1 MAQTSIPDAGAPA
14 ASDRWWLLLAAAA
27 VCTILYLASTVS
39 AYLLSELGGRTLAG
53 ALAGM
58 AAIAAL
64 SLVTVRLSSTIAYPD
79 GGVPGAI
86 VGRARSRHVGSAVSA
101 QIAFLLLI
109 SPLLS
114 LVGRAIG
121 FHGTTSI
128 ALHHRS
134 TAVVLLLTWI
144 AIVVAPWMEEVSMRG
159 FLLSGLWSRFGFWPA
174 AIASSLVWAGLHGV
188 SGVLVPFTVEGIVLC
203 WIRRRTGSIRTGIA
217 LHASQNVLA
226 AVVSGAG
233 LLVLPGVAAVIVS
246 LVATRE
252 GALDPAAR
260 PVSTLLTRCRE
271 AADALAG
278 RIPPAGSRPAIWI
291 VAGAALTA
299 GLMLEAA
306 SLELDLGGG
315 AILTSGRLVIVAL
328 CLPPLGW
335 LLLSARSAWR
345 APAAGCIAGAV
356 GCVLVIAARTG
367 ILLGSATLVPL
378 VGLGYTLVGLGL
390 LGLATASID
399 VRARLGAGAAGV
411 LLAATLTPVPYVITS
426 AHAMVDQTLV
436 TSLAAAAAIV
446 SIGLGLR
453 RPAAPTRARTSQKAG
468 TVPVGTLP

>member
-14 ASDRWWLLLAAAA
+14 ASDRWWLLLVAA
-27 VCTILYLASTVS
+27 VVCTTLYLAATVS

-64 SLVTVRLSSTIAYPD
+64 SLVTVRLSSTLAYPH

-86 VGRARSRHVGSAVSA
+86 VGRARSRRIGSAVSA
-101 QIAFLLLI
+101 QVAFLLLI
-109 SPLLS
+109 SPLLT
-114 LVGRAIG
+114 LLGRAIG

-144 AIVVAPWMEEVSMRG
+144 AVVVAPWMEEVSMRG

-203 WIRRRTGSIRTGIA
+203 WIRRRTGSTRTGIA

-226 AVVSGAG
+226 SAVSGAG
-233 LLVLPGVAAVIVS
+233 LLVLPAVAALIVS
-246 LVATRE
+246 LVAARE
-252 GALDPAAR
+252 GAPHPAAR
-260 PVSTLLTRCRE
+260 AVSRLLARARD

-278 RIPPAGSRPAIWI
+278 RITPGGSRPAIWI
-291 VAGAALTA
+291 VAGVALTA
-299 GLMLEAA
+299 GLVLEAA

-328 CLPPLGW
+328 SLPPLGW
-335 LLLSARSAWR
+335 LLLSARSAWH

-356 GCVLVIAARTG
+356 GCALVIAARTG
-367 ILLGSATLVPL
+367 ILLGSTTLVPL

-390 LGLATASID
+390 LGLATTSID
-399 VRARLGAGAAGV
+399 VRARLAAGAAGL

-426 AHAMVDQTLV
+426 AHAMVDQTLM
-436 TSLAAAAAIV
+436 TSLAAAVAIV
-446 SIGLGLR
+446 SIGLTLR
-453 RPAAPTRARTSQKAG
+453 RPPAPRRARTSRKAG